1 VFGYVVR
8 RLLISIPILL
18 LVVTMVFFA
27 FQLIPGDPA
36 RMYAGEQASADV
48 VERLRHDLGL
58 DRPVLEQYV
67 GYLGRLSRGDLGD
80 SIFTRRPVMTEIQ
93 GRFWNTVKLSLSAIA
108 FASVAGIALGAI
120 AATNRGRLLDH
131 IASVVVLFGISIPV
145 FWLGLLMMYVFSLT
159 LGILPTAGDDGW
171 RNYIM
176 PTIALAVFSL
186 AFIARMTRSSLLEA
200 IGQDYIRTARAKGLK
215 ERNALIQHALRNALL
230 PILTVVG
237 YRRAGFC
244 LARDGAVTGHRG
256 QPARHPCR
264 PGGAAGL
271 RRLLRPRQSR
281 RRRCLRL
288 RRSAHQ
294 ASIRWARLRPRRF
307 QR

>member
-1 VFGYVVR
+1 MLGYVVR
-8 RLLISIPILL
+8 RLAVSVPILL

-36 RMYAGEQASADV
+36 RMYAGEQASEDV

-67 GYLGRLSRGDLGD
+67 GYLGRLSRGDLGQ

-93 GRFWNTVKLSLSAIA
+93 GKLWNTVKLSLSAIA
-108 FASVAGIALGAI
+108 LATVAGVALGTV

-131 IASVVVLFGISIPV
+131 LASVIALLGISIPV
-145 FWLGLLMMYVFSLT
+145 FWLGLLLMYVFSLG
-159 LGILPTAGDDGW
+159 LGLLPTAGDDGW

-176 PTIALAVFSL
+176 PTVTLAVFSL

-200 IGQDYIRTARAKGLK
+200 IGQDYVRTARAKGLS
-215 ERNALIQHALRNALL
+215 ERSALLGHALRNALL

-237 YRRAGFC
+237 LRFGYMLG
-244 LARDGAVTGHRG
+244 GAVITE
-256 QPARHPCR
+256 QVFAW
-264 PGGAAGL
+264 PGMG
-271 RRLLRPRQSR
+271 RLLVTAVSQRDIPVVQGVLLVFAASFVLVNLAVDVAYGFVDPRIR
-281 RRRCLRL
+281 
-288 RRSAHQ
+288 HQ
-294 ASIRWARLRPRRF
+294 
-307 QR
+307 